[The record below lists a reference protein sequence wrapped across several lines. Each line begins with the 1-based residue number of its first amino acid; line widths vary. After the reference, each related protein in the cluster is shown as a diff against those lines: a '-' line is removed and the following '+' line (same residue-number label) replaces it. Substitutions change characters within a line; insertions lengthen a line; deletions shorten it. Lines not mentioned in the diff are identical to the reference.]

1 MALIIEDGTGVA
13 SADSYQTLAD
23 ARTLATSYGITL
35 PTDDTE
41 AEIQLRKAY
50 KGLNVIEPQLQGSRT
65 FDIQTGIFPRTDVI
79 ANCVDVDSGA
89 IPDDVK
95 LAQIYQADAYIN
107 GMNANNVDDGQNLK
121 SFDVKGVYSETYQD
135 GSTQSINGQVQ
146 GVYNELYAYTVIGY
160 RNSPCGKGSGY
171 GCGLGREEFGSVGI

>member
-1 MALIIEDGTGVA
+1 MTLIVEDGTGIA
-13 SADSYQTLAD
+13 GADSYQSLAD
-23 ARTLATSYGITL
+23 ARTLADSYGIAL
-35 PTDDTE
+35 PVDDTK
-41 AEIQLRKAY
+41 AEVELRKAY
-50 KGLNVIEPQLQGSRT
+50 KGLNIIEPQLQGSRT
-65 FDIQTGIFPRTDVI
+65 HDIQTGIFPRSNVI
-79 ANCVDVDSGA
+79 VNCVALASGA

-107 GMNANNVDDGQNLK
+107 GMTSNNVDDGQNLK

-160 RNSPCGKGSGY
+160 RNSPCGKGSGF
-171 GCGLGREEFGSVGI
+171 GNGLGREEFGSVGI

>member
-1 MALIIEDGTGVA
+1 
-13 SADSYQTLAD
+13 
-23 ARTLATSYGITL
+23 
-35 PTDDTE
+35 
-41 AEIQLRKAY
+41 
-50 KGLNVIEPQLQGSRT
+50 
-65 FDIQTGIFPRTDVI
+65 
-79 ANCVDVDSGA
+79 
-89 IPDDVK
+89 
-95 LAQIYQADAYIN
+95 
-107 GMNANNVDDGQNLK
+107 MNANNVDDGQNLK